1 VADFIS
7 ALASSASAKPTQLI
21 QIENPA
27 VSPGKPD
34 PSGLSEAGC
43 TLHSNA
49 NGSLNTCSAAVDPL
63 CHGILSVFFLREEFE
78 YVSAGAVNLMK
89 IRALLVLL
97 SLFVAGCDRADLYT
111 NLTEREA
118 NQMLAVLLEAGI
130 VAQKKS
136 GADGVSLMV
145 SESQFGRAMSLLEA
159 RGLPSD
165 RYTSLGEVFQKE
177 GIVSSP
183 VEERARY
190 IYALSQELGQ
200 TIAQIDGVLNA
211 RIHVVLPETD
221 MLGRGAN
228 PSSAS
233 VSIKHRIDAPIEALT
248 PNIKML
254 VANSIEGLVY
264 DNVTVVNFPAS
275 ASGGNGSEQLP
286 YQQFVGL
293 LVHPGSLTRLK
304 MMLGG
309 LAALVVLGA
318 GLSISTYLRAN
329 SNGRT
334 RTSDSEL
341 L

>member
-1 VADFIS
+1 
-7 ALASSASAKPTQLI
+7 
-21 QIENPA
+21 
-27 VSPGKPD
+27 
-34 PSGLSEAGC
+34 
-43 TLHSNA
+43 
-49 NGSLNTCSAAVDPL
+49 
-63 CHGILSVFFLREEFE
+63 
-78 YVSAGAVNLMK
+78 MK

-97 SLFVAGCDRADLYT
+97 CLFVAGCKSELYS

-118 NQMLAVLLEAGI
+118 NQMLAVLLDAGV
-130 VAQKKS
+130 VAQKKTA
-136 GADGVSLMV
+136 GTGVSILV
-145 SESQFGRAMSLLEA
+145 DESQFARAMSLLEA

-200 TIAQIDGVLNA
+200 TIAQIDGVLSA

-221 MLGRGAN
+221 MLGRGFN

-233 VSIKHRIDAPIEALT
+233 VSIKHRMDAPIETLT

-264 DNVTVVNFPAS
+264 DNVTVVNFPATAPEGRS
-275 ASGGNGSEQLP
+275 SEQLP
-286 YQQFVGL
+286 LQQFAGL
-293 LVHPGSLTRLK
+293 LVHPGSMTRLQ

-309 LAALVVLGA
+309 MAALAVLGI
-318 GLSISTYLRAN
+318 GFGISTILRGNAK
-329 SNGRT
+329 RRHQAT
-334 RTSDSEL
+334 EASEL